1 METPAEALLT
11 SPYDQAGM
19 HDFSGMADA
28 GGMGYPP
35 SPLIGPWP
43 RVRMRGRR
51 LQTPTLCITGLFNPR
66 SKSYNFLVRRTSGI
80 PNQGGKNVTYQAF
93 EDGSVPMTLLAL
105 LSTAVPVA
113 SAQETTDESFY
124 ELTTT
129 RRAGD
134 MIVGEP
140 GTTILFDSSNGELV
154 DVLPPS
160 EAEDYSVTVSRGCA
174 DSNAGCWAGGN
185 ALGDMQFAGTGT
197 ATGSWPYRNSY
208 TTGNKSGQIT
218 FAING
223 VTYTLSQLVRG
234 CASPRQTALASTAYP
249 LPAGKDVFLNF
260 GPVSSGCRPFA
271 FPAFSQAES
280 VASRA
285 PAHADVER
293 VGGVGEVPCLLHVGF
308 GLFFGLFAFA
318 FASRSSSRVLNLSV
332 SAFFVLMG
340 FGGSCGACGGVS
352 RACGRSCG
360 LSAGSGLEG
369 ACGAPE
375 GRWRRLT
382 AVRMPCAWSESRPI
396 MALSASRS
404 RFRA

>member
-1 METPAEALLT
+1 
-11 SPYDQAGM
+11 M

-43 RVRMRGRR
+43 RVFGCGAGVFKHQPFALLVCSIQGPRAIISLSDAR
-51 LQTPTLCITGLFNPR
+51 LAYLIKGAKML
-66 SKSYNFLVRRTSGI
+66 RT
-80 PNQGGKNVTYQAF
+80 KHLKMAV
-93 EDGSVPMTLLAL
+93 VPMTLLAL

-129 RRAGD
+129 PSGGD

-197 ATGSWPYRNSY
+197 ATGPWPYRNSY

-223 VTYTLSQLVRG
+223 VTYTPVAAGPWMRI
-234 CASPRQTALASTAYP
+234 ATAD
-249 LPAGKDVFLNF
+249 G
-260 GPVSSGCRPFA
+260 SG
-271 FPAFSQAES
+271 
-280 VASRA
+280 V
-285 PAHADVER
+285 D
-293 VGGVGEVPCLLHVGF
+293 
-308 GLFFGLFAFA
+308 
-318 FASRSSSRVLNLSV
+318 
-332 SAFFVLMG
+332 
-340 FGGSCGACGGVS
+340 GVS
-352 RACGRSCG
+352 VT
-360 LSAGSGLEG
+360 
-369 ACGAPE
+369 
-375 GRWRRLT
+375 RW
-382 AVRMPCAWSESRPI
+382 
-396 MALSASRS
+396 
-404 RFRA
+404 

>member
-1 METPAEALLT
+1 MLRTKHLK
-11 SPYDQAGM
+11 
-19 HDFSGMADA
+19 MA
-28 GGMGYPP
+28 
-35 SPLIGPWP
+35 
-43 RVRMRGRR
+43 V
-51 LQTPTLCITGLFNPR
+51 
-66 SKSYNFLVRRTSGI
+66 
-80 PNQGGKNVTYQAF
+80 
-93 EDGSVPMTLLAL
+93 VPMTLLAL

-129 RRAGD
+129 PSGGD

-223 VTYTLSQLVRG
+223 VTYTPVAAGPWMRIATADGSGVDGVSVTRWSGCLSKFR
-234 CASPRQTALASTAYP
+234 
-249 LPAGKDVFLNF
+249 AGVF
-260 GPVSSGCRPFA
+260 GCRPFA

-308 GLFFGLFAFA
+308 GLFFGLFAFVFGQPLVKPCLEPVGERLFRPDGLRGFLRGLWRR
-318 FASRSSSRVLNLSV
+318 FASLR
-332 SAFFVLMG
+332 AFLWP
-340 FGGSCGACGGVS
+340 FG
-352 RACGRSCG
+352 
-360 LSAGSGLEG
+360 
-369 ACGAPE
+369 
-375 GRWRRLT
+375 
-382 AVRMPCAWSESRPI
+382 
-396 MALSASRS
+396 

>member
-1 METPAEALLT
+1 
-11 SPYDQAGM
+11 M

-43 RVRMRGRR
+43 RVFGCGAGVLNGKPPPQTSVRTLGGGSTSLQGPRAIISLSDAR
-51 LQTPTLCITGLFNPR
+51 LAYLIKGAKML
-66 SKSYNFLVRRTSGI
+66 RT
-80 PNQGGKNVTYQAF
+80 KHLKMAV
-93 EDGSVPMTLLAL
+93 VPMTLLAL

-129 RRAGD
+129 PSGGD

-223 VTYTLSQLVRG
+223 VTYT
-234 CASPRQTALASTAYP
+234 
-249 LPAGKDVFLNF
+249 
-260 GPVSSGCRPFA
+260 
-271 FPAFSQAES
+271 
-280 VASRA
+280 VAS
-285 PAHADVER
+285 
-293 VGGVGEVPCLLHVGF
+293 
-308 GLFFGLFAFA
+308 
-318 FASRSSSRVLNLSV
+318 
-332 SAFFVLMG
+332 
-340 FGGSCGACGGVS
+340 
-352 RACGRSCG
+352 
-360 LSAGSGLEG
+360 
-369 ACGAPE
+369 
-375 GRWRRLT
+375 
-382 AVRMPCAWSESRPI
+382 
-396 MALSASRS
+396 
-404 RFRA
+404 